1 MSSSS
6 IAEVPRS
13 HRDLVERALPA
24 TLVTLLTDGRPQASV
39 VWFLFDVNT
48 GTLSINSERGRR
60 KVSNLERDG
69 RATLLIVD
77 PADQHRYIELRCD
90 LDSIT
95 ADGALD
101 HRAELD
107 RRYLGPHHYSDPT
120 DDRGERV
127 IITLRPI
134 RIVTA

>member
-1 MSSSS
+1 M
-6 IAEVPRS
+6 
-13 HRDLVERALPA
+13 VERALPA
-24 TLVTLLTDGRPQASV
+24 TLVTLLADGRPQASV
-39 VWFLFDVNT
+39 VWFLFDVGT
-48 GTLSINSERGRR
+48 GTLSINSERGRL
-60 KVSNLERDG
+60 KVSNLDRDG

-90 LDSIT
+90 LASI
-95 ADGALD
+95 AGHGALE

-107 RRYLGPHHYSDPT
+107 HRYLGPDHSSDPA
-120 DDRGERV
+120 DDYGERI